1 MRIFKRYY
9 YTIARKFVKNN
20 DLIHIYKYMTYI
32 ERLTNVKQIESSNSI
47 KKYSSSLNF
56 QNKNC

>member
-9 YTIARKFVKNN
+9 FTIATKFVQNN

-32 ERLTNVKQIESSNSI
+32 ERQTNVKQIISSNSI
-47 KKYSSSLNF
+47 KKILSL
-56 QNKNC
+56 